1 MNMKCKIL
9 LFLNFTFGFCLLG
22 NQGNTWINSDLNE
35 LEKNARDGDPYAQ
48 GFLALCHIHG
58 DKELNISFDSAN
70 YWAKMSADSNHWLGL
85 FAIGYLHRFPPLGPD
100 PQKVSNYYNQVFS
113 DPDGRLV
120 KNAGLGDPVA
130 SYVIGEIFTAE
141 ELEPKLSPDIEFA
154 AKHYALSSR
163 GGYSAGSV
171 QHALLKIHA
180 NSIVSDSLDIGKDVE
195 TGIELLKQTAKLN
208 LPSAHHFLGHS
219 YFKGTGVEKD
229 YQMALIHFQAAADRG
244 YSTSQLIV
252 AHFYAYGLTG
262 PAKIDIALRYA
273 NLALEQEREKA
284 VEKIAEY
291 ENLLSKS
298 QPIPPV
304 KPVDS
309 VDLDIPSP
317 DSSSLLPPPLPPS
330 PQQGLN
336 PPEDSLS
343 ENNRLPP
350 IYQTAPLDNSI
361 KSDNEIT
368 KQESASKVESALVS
382 EKLELAKKHYF
393 GREMKLDLNL
403 AFKLFSELS
412 MTGNAEAARY
422 LGIMYLRG
430 KGVDKNQNEALN
442 WFEKAAA
449 GGDELAKRNLKT
461 LKMLVNKN

>member
-1 MNMKCKIL
+1 
-9 LFLNFTFGFCLLG
+9 
-22 NQGNTWINSDLNE
+22 
-35 LEKNARDGDPYAQ
+35 
-48 GFLALCHIHG
+48 
-58 DKELNISFDSAN
+58 
-70 YWAKMSADSNHWLGL
+70 
-85 FAIGYLHRFPPLGPD
+85 
-100 PQKVSNYYNQVFS
+100 
-113 DPDGRLV
+113 
-120 KNAGLGDPVA
+120 
-130 SYVIGEIFTAE
+130 
-141 ELEPKLSPDIEFA
+141 
-154 AKHYALSSR
+154 
-163 GGYSAGSV
+163 
-171 QHALLKIHA
+171 
-180 NSIVSDSLDIGKDVE
+180 
-195 TGIELLKQTAKLN
+195 LKQTAKLN

-368 KQESASKVESALVS
+368 KQESASTVESALVS

-412 MTGNAEAARY
+412 MMGNAEAARY